1 MAVTVLTGRT
11 QAAAVNYNYTT
22 SGSTDWSSVPNSTY
36 FYDLVDKLPHYKNP
50 SGTVLEVFSE
60 SPSTDNYVTGGT
72 YSSGTLTLNRQN
84 GSVTITGLTTGY
96 TLTSSAISSTLGYT
110 PLSAYT
116 DNYVTGGTYSSGTLT
131 LNRQNGSVT
140 INGLVSG
147 DTSIYTT
154 DGTLTGNRIV
164 TMNANTLLFDGTDSD
179 VRYTPNSAGGYLQLE
194 GKDSGVPRFA
204 VSITAYAP
212 LSKPAAGFQLGM
224 RSWDDVS
231 FPGYGKIGDSFF
243 YAGNETN
250 GLNFMNPVGTGTE
263 DYIRFYAGNNALA
276 TSDIHIQGTGA
287 TRGYVGINTETPTER
302 LDVNGKTKTTTLQIT
317 SGAVNNYVLTSDASG
332 NASWEPVTNSGAITG
347 ITINNN
353 TNNYLLTAIGTAN
366 TINGESG
373 ARFDG
378 VTLDLTKSSTNP
390 NIIISDLGNTTT
402 DAYIRI
408 EASSAGTPT
417 YAIGVDKSDLNKFKI
432 TYASNSTASP
442 GSTKLFDID
451 YGSALPIYS
460 LAYDSVLFNTA
471 PNAGQ
476 IELHNRASSIT
487 SSFTQFAGFTSLSAN
502 NGDTGTQPFYINNDS
517 VSGWTSFG
525 GGGVNDLMYLVNENR
540 VDLPGITGGN
550 GLYIKNDLSVNG
562 LVRVGAVT
570 STGVAVYRNATTGI
584 LTTTSSDER
593 VKQNITQ
600 ITGATEIVKNLTG
613 VYYNWKNTEHFQTED
628 ESRQIGLIAQEVE
641 PHLPEAVVLNGISDY
656 KTIKY
661 SEMVSVL
668 VESIKEQQ
676 LIIEDLKQR
685 IINLENK

>member
-1 MAVTVLTGRT
+1 MAVIYTKKDQGKTLTTGGGIPSHSAIAGDEYT
-11 QAAAVNYNYTT
+11 DTTSGIHYVYTT
-22 SGSTDWSSVPNSTY
+22 SWEALSNG
-36 FYDLVDKLPHYKNP
+36 
-50 SGTVLEVFSE
+50 
-60 SPSTDNYVTGGT
+60 DNYVTGGT

-84 GSVTITGLTTGY
+84 GSVTITGFTSDIYTTGFTY
-96 TLTSSAISSTLGYT
+96 NNANTLTISDNGGNNYSATINTMTGLTINGAISATTYQNL
-110 PLSAYT
+110 PIDP
-116 DNYVTGGTYSSGTLT
+116 DNYVTGGTFSSGTLT

-147 DTSIYTT
+147 DTNIYNI
-154 DGTLTGNRIV
+154 DGTLTNNRVLTLNGKTLTFNGDLLKGDVIINPTGQV
-164 TMNANTLLFDGTDSD
+164 TLLAGASDGGILNLDSLGTSLQRAISIKSNGILRWLIQNNG
-179 VRYTPNSAGGYLQLE
+179 VELGSNTGTNLEFERYDDAGTLLGSA
-194 GKDSGVPRFA
+194 F
-204 VSITAYAP
+204 
-212 LSKPAAGFQLGM
+212 
-224 RSWDDVS
+224 
-231 FPGYGKIGDSFF
+231 KI
-243 YAGNETN
+243 NRTN
-250 GLNFMNPVGTGTE
+250 GN
-263 DYIRFYAGNNALA
+263 
-276 TSDIHIQGTGA
+276 
-287 TRGYVGINTETPTER
+287 VGINNTTPSET
-302 LDVNGKTKTTTLQIT
+302 LDVSGKTKTTTLQIT

-332 NASWEPVTNSGAITG
+332 NSSWEPVTNSGALTG

-353 TNNYLLTAIGTAN
+353 TNNYLLTATGTAN
-366 TINGESG
+366 SINGESG

-378 VTLDLTKSSTNP
+378 VTLDLTKSSTSP

-471 PNAGQ
+471 PDAGQ
-476 IELHNRASSIT
+476 IELHNRSSSIT
-487 SSFTQFAGFTSLSAN
+487 SSFTQFAGFASLSAN
-502 NGDTGTQPFYINNDS
+502 NGDTGDDYFYINNDS
-517 VSGWTSFG
+517 VSGLTSFG
-525 GGGVNDLMYLVNENR
+525 GGGVNGQMLLVNENR

-562 LVRVGAVT
+562 LVRVGTVT